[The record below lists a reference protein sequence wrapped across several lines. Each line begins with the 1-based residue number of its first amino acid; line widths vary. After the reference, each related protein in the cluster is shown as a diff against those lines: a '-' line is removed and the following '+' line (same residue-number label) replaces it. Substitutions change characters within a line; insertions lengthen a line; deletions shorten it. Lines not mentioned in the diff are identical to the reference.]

1 MSFIEANNLS
11 FKYAESDRCAL
22 SIDRL
27 SVEKGELVLMIGP
40 SGSGKTTLL
49 RRIVD
54 ETGYKGER
62 GGDIEVQARS
72 YGYVWQEIFAQP
84 VSHRVES
91 ELVFG
96 MENKGYEQAYMER
109 RLAEIV
115 AFFGLE
121 DMVHR
126 EISSL
131 SAGELQTVNI
141 AAAITEKPELLLLDE
156 PTGSLDP
163 MAAERLAGL
172 IRKIN
177 ESLGITVIIAEQ
189 RPELFYEMADRILF
203 LEDGHVLFDGDYIG
217 YLGALAT
224 RKEGVEYRDLN
235 RLTGDYPHREEKM
248 SSYLPESVNMS
259 LQLGAK
265 PEDISDIRRRR
276 RWWQESEEA
285 EKYIEN
291 KKKDDLSQT
300 NQADKNGI
308 KHDREAAVT
317 VKNVYYRYEKNAPDV
332 LKRCCFTLHKGRIT
346 ALVGGNGSG
355 KTTLAEIIAGIIK
368 PYKGS
373 VRCISD
379 GKKSYDQDDKR
390 ENRSYKNGGVSVSYL
405 PADPGLLYTGEPF
418 DGSGGEKEWHGIET
432 VMGREADIY
441 ILDEPTTGLDPEK
454 KQKLLAMVNEKRDA
468 GFTVLLVTHDVE
480 FAARTADDMAMMYDG
495 RIVACESKEAFLRG
509 NVFYTTELQRLSL

>member
-1 MSFIEANNLS
+1 MSFIEAKDLS
-11 FKYAESDRCAL
+11 FKYAESDKCAL
-22 SIDRL
+22 SVDSL
-27 SVEKGELVLMIGP
+27 SIEKGELVLLIGP

-62 GGDIEVQARS
+62 SGDIEVQAGS

-84 VSHRVES
+84 VTHRVES
-91 ELVFG
+91 EIVFG

-141 AAAITEKPELLLLDE
+141 AAAIAEKPELLLLDE

-189 RPELFYEMADRILF
+189 RPELFFEMADRILF
-203 LEDGHVLFDGDYIG
+203 IEDGHVLFDGDYTG
-217 YLGALAT
+217 YLGLLAA
-224 RKEGVEYRDLN
+224 RGEGIEYIASN
-235 RLTGDYPHREEKM
+235 RLTGEYPDREEKM
-248 SSYLPESVNMS
+248 YSYLPESVNVA
-259 LQLGAK
+259 LKLGAGS
-265 PEDISDIRRRR
+265 EDIGDIRRRR
-276 RWWQESEEA
+276 RWWQESEA
-285 EKYIEN
+285 AKRYIEN
-291 KKKDDLSQT
+291 NNRDYLSKIDPI
-300 NQADKNGI
+300 DKSGK
-308 KHDREAAVT
+308 KHDRDAVLT
-317 VKNVYYRYEKNAPDV
+317 VKNVYFRYDRSNPDV
-332 LKRCCFTLHKGRIT
+332 LKGCSFTLYKGRIT

-373 VRCISD
+373 VRCISND
-379 GKKSYDQDDKR
+379 KKSYDHNDKL
-390 ENRSYKNGGVSVSYL
+390 EKRSYKNGGVSASYL
-405 PADPGLLYTGEPF
+405 PADPGLLYTGETF

-441 ILDEPTTGLDPEK
+441 ILDEPTTGLDPGK
-454 KQKLLAMVNEKRDA
+454 KQKLLTLLEEKRDA
-468 GFTVLLVTHDVE
+468 GFIVLLVTHDVE
-480 FAARTADDMAMMYDG
+480 FAARVADDMAMMYDG
-495 RIVACESKEAFLRG
+495 RIVACESKEDFLRG
-509 NVFYTTELQRLSL
+509 NVFYTTELQRLSS